1 MDSKEIEKRRLT
13 LDDLAHR
20 DEESGTNRV
29 TVIGRVVFYVLPTD
43 WEF

>member
-1 MDSKEIEKRRLT
+1 MDPTYEPQVFNYNEPDT
-13 LDDLAHR
+13 MA
-20 DEESGTNRV
+20 V